1 MTTISVNITAKET
14 IKVDIMAGTSSDAD
28 KLDGKHAS
36 AFADVSH
43 AHPESEVTGLVND
56 LAGKAPANPKYI
68 VQEVNGE
75 LPNQQSLGL
84 LSTGILKN
92 TVAAGIG
99 VLSTFLLTIS
109 DSGPSGGNDGDIWM
123 EY

>member
-28 KLDGKHAS
+28 TLDGKHAS

-43 AHPESEVTGLVND
+43 EHPESDVTGLVTD
-56 LAGKAPANPKYI
+56 LAAKAPVAPKYI
-68 VQEVNGE
+68 VQQVHEG
-75 LPNQQSLGL
+75 LPNEQSLGL

-109 DSGPSGGNDGDIWM
+109 DSAASGGNDGDIWM